1 MGDSGLT
8 DYLAIAA
15 LAVILLAFVM
25 TAVAW
30 RIPKR
35 PVRIGIGLA
44 LMVLGLLDGVV
55 LSFVA
60 FVLVT
65 GLGVTVFVLGIRTRR
80 ADPPNGGLGQ

>member
-8 DYLAIAA
+8 VYLGIAG
-15 LAVILLAFVM
+15 LAVIVLALVM

-35 PVRIGIGLA
+35 PVRVGIGLG
-44 LMVLGLLDGVV
+44 LMVLGLLGGG
-55 LSFVA
+55 LSFGA

-65 GLGVTVFVLGIRTRR
+65 GLGVTVLILGIRTRC
-80 ADPPNGGLGQ
+80 AGPQDGGIGQ

>member
-8 DYLAIAA
+8 VYVGIAA
-15 LAVILLAFVM
+15 WAIVVLALVI

-35 PVRIGIGLA
+35 PVRVGIGSG
-44 LMVLGLLDGVV
+44 LMVLGVLGGG

-60 FVLVT
+60 LLLVT
-65 GLGVTVFVLGIRTRR
+65 GLGTAVLILGIRTRR
-80 ADPPNGGLGQ
+80 ADRQDEGIGQ

>member
-8 DYLAIAA
+8 VHVGIAA
-15 LAVILLAFVM
+15 WAIVVLALVI

-35 PVRIGIGLA
+35 PVRVSIGLG
-44 LMVLGLLDGVV
+44 LMVLGLLGGG

-60 FVLVT
+60 LLLLT
-65 GLGVTVFVLGIRTRR
+65 GLGAAVLILGIRTRR
-80 ADPPNGGLGQ
+80 AGPQDRGIGQ

>member
-8 DYLAIAA
+8 VYLGIAA
-15 LAVILLAFVM
+15 WAMVVLALVM

-35 PVRIGIGLA
+35 PVRVGIGLG
-44 LMVLGLLDGVV
+44 LMVLGLLGGG

-60 FVLVT
+60 LVLVT
-65 GLGVTVFVLGIRTRR
+65 GLGVAVLIFGIRTRR
-80 ADPPNGGLGQ
+80 GDPQGGGIGQ

>member
-8 DYLAIAA
+8 VYLGIAA
-15 LAVILLAFVM
+15 WAVIVLALVM

-35 PVRIGIGLA
+35 PVRVGIGLG
-44 LMVLGLLDGVV
+44 LMVLGLLGGG

-60 FVLVT
+60 LVLVT
-65 GLGVTVFVLGIRTRR
+65 GLGVAVLILGIRTRR
-80 ADPPNGGLGQ
+80 ADPQDGGIGQ

>member
-8 DYLAIAA
+8 VHLGIAA
-15 LAVILLAFVM
+15 WAIFVLALVI

-35 PVRIGIGLA
+35 PVRVGIGSG
-44 LMVLGLLDGVV
+44 LMVLGLLGGG

-60 FVLVT
+60 LLLVT
-65 GLGVTVFVLGIRTRR
+65 GLGAAVLILGIRTRR
-80 ADPPNGGLGQ
+80 ADPQDRGNGQ